1 MAKQRRGKYL
11 KATTPDWRG
20 TCPLCG
26 RKRVK
31 LAWTAN
37 DSAGNKV
44 NVVSYVLLKTLINS
58 I

>member
-20 TCPLCG
+20 TCPLC
-26 RKRVK
+26 VK

-44 NVVSYVLLKTLINS
+44 NVCKLCFTKNTDK
-58 I
+58 

>member
-37 DSAGNKV
+37 DNAGKKV
-44 NVVSYVLLKTLINS
+44 NYVLLKTLINS

>member
-20 TCPLCG
+20 TCPICG

-44 NVVSYVLLKTLINS
+44 NVCKLCFTKNTDK
-58 I
+58 